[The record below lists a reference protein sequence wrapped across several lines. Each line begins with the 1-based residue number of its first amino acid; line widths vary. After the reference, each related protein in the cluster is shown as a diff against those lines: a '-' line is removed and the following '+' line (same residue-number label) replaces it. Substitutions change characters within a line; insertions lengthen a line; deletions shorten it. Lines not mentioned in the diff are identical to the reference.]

1 MDEHERFLSELLAT
15 FGSDKQFTEQDAT
28 EDRAQQLLIRCH
40 DLKCGASPVQLTDV
54 SRGCDQRVFAFKQIA
69 VVKLPLKEKDKVAKE
84 AISCALCDS
93 LNDVPAPT
101 VLLRDDAMGGLVQT
115 FVGVGSV
122 TNAVALA
129 EAARALRRLHTHT
142 PFNTVS
148 NSVEGDGSTEPHYAS
163 VADYVLGRAVHFDDS
178 FPQSLRAGAAR
189 QLLEGALYVSMTA
202 TSSRGPWPLLHNDL
216 ALDHLRQNAE
226 GSFAGFIDFGDAGSG
241 PREAD
246 LAIMRSDLFGTP
258 TWELFRDAY
267 DCDSSLDIRAVDY
280 WALLRLTWAI
290 CPIENVHKSFRRQA
304 QISFIEHT
312 ISKSRII

>member
-15 FGSDKQFTEQDAT
+15 FDSDKQFMEQGAM
-28 EDRAQQLLIRCH
+28 EDRAQQLLKNCP
-40 DLKCGASPVQLTDV
+40 DLNCGDSPAQLTDV
-54 SRGCDQRVFAFKQIA
+54 SRGCDQRVFAVKQIA

-93 LNDVPAPT
+93 LDVPAPV
-101 VLLRDDAMGGLVQT
+101 VLLRDDRMGGLVQT
-115 FVGVGSV
+115 FVGVASV

-163 VADYVLGRAVHFDDS
+163 VAEYVLGRAVNFDDN
-178 FPQSLRAGAAR
+178 FPQPLRAGAAR
-189 QLLEGALYVSMTA
+189 QLLEGALYVSTTA

-226 GSFAGFIDFGDAGSG
+226 GSFAGFIDFGDARSG
-241 PREAD
+241 PREVD
-246 LAIMRSDLFGTP
+246 LAIMRSDLFGTS

-267 DCDSSLDIRAVDY
+267 DCDSSLDMRAVDY

-290 CPIENVHKSFRRQA
+290 CPIENVHKSLRRQA

-312 ISKSRII
+312 ILK